1 MGRMN
6 APSRFLTRAASG
18 PRGSPYQPAISGRQL
33 AGSQIAKT
41 ECALRHDI
49 SRHPRRLILL
59 FLLLLAK
66 SAERIWTPTDG
77 EHSRGLRAR
86 KIDEPGAKSFF
97 GVILME
103 DRMSITANVSAG
115 APKSV
120 NAPLERSRLWTTVL
134 IVGVIVACAI
144 ASWFYVDGYLV
155 DASNF
160 GP

>member
-1 MGRMN
+1 MT
-6 APSRFLTRAASG
+6 S
-18 PRGSPYQPAISGRQL
+18 
-33 AGSQIAKT
+33 
-41 ECALRHDI
+41 
-49 SRHPRRLILL
+49 
-59 FLLLLAK
+59 
-66 SAERIWTPTDG
+66 
-77 EHSRGLRAR
+77 
-86 KIDEPGAKSFF
+86 PGAKSFF

-144 ASWFYVDGYLV
+144 ASWFYVDGHLV